1 MGSYSGVMAN
11 FWDAMEGHVV
21 AGVCAYAGMALA
33 LLQVGP
39 QGDQGWW

>member
-1 MGSYSGVMAN
+1 MTS

-33 LLQVGP
+33 LLQVRLRRNQVGVIVL
-39 QGDQGWW
+39 